1 MVKRAFPFS
10 CSNTVILI
18 FQSSY
23 FLFSSKE
30 RWCQRLGCYLFPS
43 RCPTRVNHFS
53 CQQPGGAGSAHASS
67 PAAHPRVTSRS
78 RRPPELM
85 DTRCK
90 WRAGRGRRCLECR
103 HGSGAAQ
110 PLRPQRQWKVL
121 GRREGSAAAAR
132 GGPEGAG
139 MRGAGSWGA
148 QRVLMQQHESCA
160 RAERSPSCPDSPQP
174 CAPCRI
180 QLLHSSFLG
189 SFQVPPTELASSP
202 TQTSMTE

>member
-53 CQQPGGAGSAHASS
+53 CQQLCGAGSAHASS
-67 PAAHPRVTSRS
+67 PAAHLRVTSRS
-78 RRPPELM
+78 CRPPELM

-90 WRAGRGRRCLECR
+90 WRAGRGRRCLGCG
-103 HGSGAAQ
+103 HGSGAVSLCDRSSNRNCWEREGEALLQ
-110 PLRPQRQWKVL
+110 H
-121 GRREGSAAAAR
+121 GEARRELGCV
-132 GGPEGAG
+132 GPGAG
-139 MRGAGSWGA
+139 EHNG
-148 QRVLMQQHESCA
+148 C
-160 RAERSPSCPDSPQP
+160 
-174 CAPCRI
+174 
-180 QLLHSSFLG
+180 
-189 SFQVPPTELASSP
+189 
-202 TQTSMTE
+202 